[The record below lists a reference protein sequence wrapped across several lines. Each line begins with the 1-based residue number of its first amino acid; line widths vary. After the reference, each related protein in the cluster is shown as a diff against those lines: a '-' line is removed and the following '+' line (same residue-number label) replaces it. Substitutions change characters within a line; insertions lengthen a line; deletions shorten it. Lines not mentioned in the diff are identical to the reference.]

1 MEQGGGGV
9 KEGGGGG
16 SQVIKNNYEH
26 EANYN
31 GGVAAQNLQA
41 SRKKSVNHLRANL
54 PTLLL

>member
-9 KEGGGGG
+9 KKGGGGC

-31 GGVAAQNLQA
+31 DVNNKKYSQLTINQALCGVPQ
-41 SRKKSVNHLRANL
+41 
-54 PTLLL
+54 